1 MPSSRARLF
10 IISTKPRSLPAIPS
24 ASVMQAS
31 LPDWTNA
38 PWIRSS
44 TLTRLWIAAN
54 MLDVWDGAPPRRQAS
69 SLTRY
74 SVSSLMRPCL
84 SSLNTTSDVISL
96 AMLEGG
102 VGVSAYF
109 SNNTVPLSASSRM
122 T

>member
-10 IISTKPRSLPAIPS
+10 IIATKAGSLPAIPS
-24 ASVMQAS
+24 ASAMQAS
-31 LPDWTNA
+31 LPDWTTA

-54 MLDVWDGAPPRRQAS
+54 MLEVWDGAPPRRQAS

-74 SVSSLMRPCL
+74 SVSSLMVPFL
-84 SSLNTTSDVISL
+84 SSLKTISEVISL

-102 VGVSAYF
+102 VGVSPFF
-109 SNNTVPLSASSRM
+109 SNKTVPLSASSRM